1 MDRRVR
7 DEVETYTGDVA
18 WTTRSGVDD
27 DDDEN
32 DVGELTGLLDENG
45 VAQRRRGGV
54 RFGDQARL
62 VRVALCVVGVV
73 VGVVICVMCVARG
86 GVGVGVAHVGSG
98 MAETV
103 HLAYS
108 VCGSG
113 RNKEAALSV
122 KSAVSMTSSDT
133 KYKIHVY
140 TDNDKSAQIVTAI
153 KARLGLPNVE
163 FATHHVDSNEPLQH
177 LFSLCSPNRLL
188 IPAKL
193 AELGVYKYIY
203 VDTDTLWREDPKIA
217 YNLMDS
223 FGPEQVVGFAQEND
237 AGKGGWYN
245 NGLSPKIQF
254 PKPTGLNA
262 GVMFVKGGGEELTK
276 GFREVVDTFPY
287 PKGAFPLG
295 DQDVINHFLSQH
307 PNKLFRLPCKY
318 NRRSDSYC
326 QNPDDIQGGIMHG
339 NRKIFHL
346 QPGNPDYVAEYAKAW
361 RTNKELDLKRRYFP
375 RLRHQRQ
382 FRNRAG
388 AH

>member
-1 MDRRVR
+1 MDG
-7 DEVETYTGDVA
+7 DTGDDVA
-18 WTTRSGVDD
+18 SSWTPTKPKRSGADDDGVVFDVDD
-27 DDDEN
+27 VD
-32 DVGELTGLLDENG
+32 ELTGLLIG
-45 VAQRRRGGV
+45 VERGRRVGAR
-54 RFGDQARL
+54 RGDQARV
-62 VRVALCVVGVV
+62 VRFVAMCVV
-73 VGVVICVMCVARG
+73 VGVMCVGVMCVARG
-86 GVGVGVAHVGSG
+86 GGRRGGGVGGVARVGSG
-98 MAETV
+98 MGETV

-122 KSAVSMTSSDT
+122 KSAVSMMSSDT

-140 TDNDKSAQIVTAI
+140 TDNDKSARVVTAI
-153 KARLGLPNVE
+153 KHRLGLPNVE
-163 FATHHVDSNEPLQH
+163 FATYRVDSSEPLQH

-193 AELGVYKYIY
+193 AAVGVYKYIY
-203 VDTDTLWREDPKIA
+203 VDTDTLWREDPKIG

-223 FGPEQVVGFAQEND
+223 FEPEQVVGFAQEND
-237 AGKGGWYN
+237 AGEGGWYN

-262 GVMFVKGGGEELTK
+262 GVMFVNGGGEELTE
-276 GFREVVDTFPY
+276 GFREVVHSFPY

-346 QPGNPDYVAEYAKAW
+346 QPGDPDYVAEYAKAW
-361 RTNKELDLKRRYFP
+361 RANKKLDLKST
-375 RLRHQRQ
+375 
-382 FRNRAG
+382 G
-388 AH
+388 G

>member
-1 MDRRVR
+1 M
-7 DEVETYTGDVA
+7 
-18 WTTRSGVDD
+18 
-27 DDDEN
+27 
-32 DVGELTGLLDENG
+32 
-45 VAQRRRGGV
+45 
-54 RFGDQARL
+54 
-62 VRVALCVVGVV
+62 
-73 VGVVICVMCVARG
+73 
-86 GVGVGVAHVGSG
+86 
-98 MAETV
+98 

-122 KSAVSMTSSDT
+122 KSAVSMMSSDT

-140 TDNDKSAQIVTAI
+140 TDNDKSARVVTAI
-153 KARLGLPNVE
+153 KHRLGLPNVE
-163 FATHHVDSNEPLQH
+163 FATYRVDSSEPLQH

-193 AELGVYKYIY
+193 AAVGVYKYIY
-203 VDTDTLWREDPKIA
+203 VDTDTLWREDPKIG

-223 FGPEQVVGFAQEND
+223 FEPEQVVGFAQEND
-237 AGKGGWYN
+237 AGEGGWYN

-262 GVMFVKGGGEELTK
+262 GVMFVNGGGEELTE
-276 GFREVVDTFPY
+276 GFREVVHSFPY

-346 QPGNPDYVAEYAKAW
+346 QPGDPDYVAEYAKAW
-361 RTNKELDLKRRYFP
+361 RANKKLDLKST
-375 RLRHQRQ
+375 
-382 FRNRAG
+382 G
-388 AH
+388 G

>member
-1 MDRRVR
+1 MKGMEIPV
-7 DEVETYTGDVA
+7 TTP
-18 WTTRSGVDD
+18 TTRSGAV
-27 DDDEN
+27 DDEN
-32 DVGELTGLLDENG
+32 VFDDESTGLLKG
-45 VAQRRRGGV
+45 VERGSRVG
-54 RFGDQARL
+54 ARA
-62 VRVALCVVGVV
+62 VWMRVALCVV
-73 VGVVICVMCVARG
+73 VGVMCVGVMCVARG
-86 GVGVGVAHVGSG
+86 GGVGGVGVARVGSG

-108 VCGSG
+108 VCGSE

-122 KSAVSMTSSDT
+122 KSAVSMMSSDT

-140 TDNDKSAQIVTAI
+140 TDNDKSARVVTAI
-153 KARLGLPNVE
+153 KHRLGLPNVE
-163 FATHHVDSNEPLQH
+163 FATHRVDSSEPLQH

-193 AELGVYKYIY
+193 AEVGVYKYIY
-203 VDTDTLWREDPKIA
+203 VDTDTLWREDPKIG

-223 FGPEQVVGFAQEND
+223 FEPEQVVGFAQEND
-237 AGKGGWYN
+237 AGEGGWYN
-245 NGLSPKIQF
+245 NGLSPEIQF

-262 GVMFVKGGGEELTK
+262 GVMFVNGGGEELTE
-276 GFREVVDTFPY
+276 GFREVVHSFPY

-346 QPGNPDYVAEYAKAW
+346 QPGDPDYIAEYAKAW
-361 RTNKELDLKRRYFP
+361 RANKELDLKSRYFP
-375 RLRHQRQ
+375 RRRHQRQ
-382 FRNRAG
+382 FRGRAG